1 MRFAVG
7 LLTLA
12 LAVLPSAPLSQLSA
26 DGDLDPTF
34 GVGGR
39 IRYEDPSGRPLY
51 AGASSMQ
58 PDGKITVAGS
68 IGFTADSTD
77 FVLARFK
84 PDGSLGTTFGIGG
97 KVTTDFGQQDSVTA
111 VAIPADGKIVVA
123 GRAIGS
129 SGDFLLARYNTDGQ
143 GGSPAKPLQL
153 TVRTGIQ
160 QDQENG
166 L

>member
-1 MRFAVG
+1 MMRFPIA

-12 LAVLPSAPLSQLSA
+12 LAVFSSAALSLQST

-39 IRYEDPSGRPLY
+39 VRYEDPSGHLLY

-58 PDGKITVAGS
+58 ADGKIIVAGS

-84 PDGSLGTTFGIGG
+84 PDGWQPS
-97 KVTTDFGQQDSVTA
+97 
-111 VAIPADGKIVVA
+111 
-123 GRAIGS
+123 
-129 SGDFLLARYNTDGQ
+129 
-143 GGSPAKPLQL
+143 
-153 TVRTGIQ
+153 
-160 QDQENG
+160 
-166 L
+166 